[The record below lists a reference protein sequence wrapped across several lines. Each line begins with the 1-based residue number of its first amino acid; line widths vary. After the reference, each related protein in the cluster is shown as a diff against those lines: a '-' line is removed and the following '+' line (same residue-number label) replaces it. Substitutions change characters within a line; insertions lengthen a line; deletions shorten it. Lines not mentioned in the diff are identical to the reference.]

1 VTIDVTRRVQAL
13 YVPVGDG
20 VRLAVDVW
28 LPVERTAAGGRVSTV
43 VRSTRYHRAEAPP
56 TPMPRDGAGPD
67 TDSNSRAGQLWTN
80 AGFALVLVDARGTGA
95 SFGSRRGELS
105 EQEIAD
111 FDEIIAWVAAQPWS
125 DGRVGA
131 FGVSYEG
138 QAAELVARLRSPH
151 LFAVAALFSP
161 HDPYRQLFYPGG
173 CATADR
179 FARWMY
185 ESQRKD
191 GVDGALQRLAN
202 LTGQPPETLGTATS
216 VKPVDGPDGP
226 ALLQDATHDHQANVD
241 VSQLMRR
248 LPFRDDRAAALDWEA
263 TAPTSAQKAI
273 ESSGVPMLVR
283 AGWLDGAF
291 AAGALIRF
299 ATVANHQHVEIGP
312 WGHGGET
319 VADTLDPTRTLVS
332 DDLSPG
338 GQDQRLVDFFTRY
351 VQRGERPDGPGSLS
365 FGTLGAEGWHTVDS
379 WPPAGLD
386 VRRWYLR
393 SGGELTVEAGP
404 VETVRRAV
412 DPDASTGGTNR
423 WLAID
428 QGQGASYPDR
438 RVADETLAT
447 FTTTPLSADVHVL
460 GFPVVTL
467 RLATTGSDGAAYV
480 YLEDVGPDG
489 AVTYVTEGC
498 LRLTHRRTHGPAE
511 PTRLGVPRSFARADG
526 LTTNPGE
533 CLDLVVELL
542 PVSALLRA
550 GHRVRVAIAGH
561 DASCFER
568 YGPAAEAFT
577 FELGEQS
584 CLDLPVVTAAAE
596 LS

>member
-13 YVPVGDG
+13 YVPVSDG
-20 VRLAVDVW
+20 VRLAIDVW
-28 LPVERTAAGGRVSTV
+28 LPVDRIAAGDKVSAV
-43 VRSTRYHRAEAPP
+43 VRSTRYHRAEAVSQP
-56 TPMPRDGAGPD
+56 GPD
-67 TDSNSRAGQLWTN
+67 TDSNSRAGKLWTD

-95 SFGSRRGELS
+95 SFGTRCGELS

-111 FDEIIAWVAAQPWS
+111 FDEIIGWVATQPWS

-131 FGVSYEG
+131 FGTSYEG
-138 QAAELVARLRSPH
+138 QAAELVARLRNPH

-179 FARWMY
+179 FARWMC
-185 ESQRKD
+185 ESQLKD
-191 GVDGALQRLAN
+191 GVDRALEQLAEI
-202 LTGQPPETLGTATS
+202 TGQPAETLALPTQ

-226 ALLQDATHDHQANVD
+226 ALLQDAIREHQANVD
-241 VSQLMRR
+241 VKELMRR

-263 TAPTSAQKAI
+263 TAPLSAREAI

-291 AAGALIRF
+291 VAGALIRF
-299 ATVANHQHVEIGP
+299 ATVANHQRVEIAP

-319 VADTLDPTRTLVS
+319 VADTLHPTRTLSS
-332 DDLSPG
+332 DELSPA
-338 GQDQRLVDFFTRY
+338 GQDRRMVDFFQKY
-351 VQRGERPDGPGSLS
+351 VQRGERPDGHGSLS
-365 FGTLGAEGWHTVDS
+365 FGTLGSEEWRTVAS
-379 WPPAGLD
+379 WPPDDLG

-393 SGGELTVEAGP
+393 SGGELAAEAGP
-404 VETVRRAV
+404 AETVHFAV
-412 DPDASTGGTNR
+412 DPKASTGGTNR

-428 QGQGASYPDR
+428 QGQGATYADR

-447 FTTTPLSADVHVL
+447 FTTAPLRTDVHVL

-467 RLATTGSDGAAYV
+467 RLATSGTDGAVYV
-480 YLEDVGPDG
+480 YVEDVGPDG
-489 AVTYVTEGC
+489 AVTYVTEGS

-511 PTRLGVPRSFARADG
+511 PTGLGVPRSFARADG
-526 LTTNPGE
+526 LTTRPGE
-533 CLDLVVELL
+533 SLDLVVELL

-550 GHRVRVAIAGH
+550 GHRVRVAIAAH

-568 YGPAAEAFT
+568 YGPDDEDFT
-577 FELGEQS
+577 LELGEQA
-584 CLDLPVVTAAAE
+584 CLDLPVLESAPGLT
-596 LS
+596 